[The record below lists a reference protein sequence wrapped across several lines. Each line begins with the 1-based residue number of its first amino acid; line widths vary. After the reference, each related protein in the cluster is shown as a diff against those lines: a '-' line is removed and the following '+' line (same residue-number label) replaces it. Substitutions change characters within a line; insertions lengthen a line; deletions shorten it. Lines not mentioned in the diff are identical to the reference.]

1 MSKRRTTTFA
11 VILAG
16 ASLATAAMAAQ
27 QGHGGGPPAGVG
39 AGGGHSSMGMP
50 GAQKSG
56 SLGAPNGHG
65 GSNHPASVP
74 SPGPMSPASALDQ
87 NSKLTE
93 KLAAFFP
100 SGTNLSAEAG
110 GFKNL
115 GQFVSAVHV
124 AHNLGIPFADLKC
137 AELGTTAAT
146 SAGTV
151 CSSAV
156 TNQAGVP
163 LGKAIQQL
171 KPGTNSMHAIQD
183 ANSQGEADFYDV
195 KPGAKS

>member
-11 VILAG
+11 MILAG

-39 AGGGHSSMGMP
+39 SGGGHSSMGMP
-50 GAQKSG
+50 SGQKSG
-56 SLGAPNGHG
+56 SFGSPNGHS
-65 GSNHPASVP
+65 GSNHPASAP
-74 SPGPMSPASALDQ
+74 LPGPMSPASALDQ
-87 NSKLTE
+87 NSKLAE
-93 KLAAFFP
+93 KLASFFP
-100 SGTNLSAEAG
+100 SGTNLAEQAS

-124 AHNLGIPFADLKC
+124 SHNLGIPFADLKC

-146 SAGTV
+146 SASTV

-156 TNQAGVP
+156 TNRTGEP
-163 LGKAIQQL
+163 LGTAIQQL

-183 ANSQGEADFYDV
+183 ANGQGEADFYDV
-195 KPGAKS
+195 KTGAKS